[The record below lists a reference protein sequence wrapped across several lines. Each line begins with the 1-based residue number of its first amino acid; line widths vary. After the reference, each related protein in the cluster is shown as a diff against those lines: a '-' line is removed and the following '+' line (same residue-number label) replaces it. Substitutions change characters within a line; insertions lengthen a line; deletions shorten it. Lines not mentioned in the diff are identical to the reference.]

1 MPVTKAKTSILR
13 KNSTGSDFERRR
25 VNLIEGSN
33 VTLTV
38 SDDSANNEVD
48 ITIASS
54 GSGAAWGTITGTL
67 SDQTDLQTALDAKQA
82 TLTGLT
88 STVAELNILDGV
100 TSTAAELNAL
110 DGITSTVT
118 ELNYTD
124 GVTSAIQ
131 TQLDGKQPLDSD
143 LTTIAGLTAT
153 TGNFIISEASAW
165 ASRTP
170 TQALTTLGLDADLPT
185 FSVPAST
192 TISAYGATLVDDAD
206 ASTARTTLGVVAGG
220 AGDIWVEKA
229 GDTMTGN
236 LTVGIAD
243 TANAVGV
250 TVTQSDVTNNPRGVS
265 ITNTG
270 TNNAL
275 FIDQNGDAG
284 TGSENST
291 DGALL
296 IDNTGNN
303 SLGLQVYSN
312 NGATTNSPL
321 VLIRSDNTA
330 FDDGCLRI
338 IQDGT
343 GGGAYNIRLDGP
355 APQIEWVESDQ
366 ATPAGKFETG
376 VNGDVFYIA
385 GRNSGD
391 SSFENVL
398 TLQRVASGGDLTL
411 LGASSATQ
419 ILLGGDGAT
428 VFNEAGND
436 ADFRVEGD
444 TDANL
449 IFGDASTDRVG
460 IGTNTPAAL
469 LDVDGTARMITLNI
483 GGTDVTSTA
492 AELNVLDGITATVTE
507 LNYTDG
513 VTSAI
518 QTQLDAMVEKAGDTI
533 TGVLT
538 LAENAA
544 IALDPAGSADGKF
557 TGITIAGTAGAT
569 LAFGDLI
576 YLDPTDSRWEL
587 ADANAAS
594 GADGDARGIL
604 GICVLAAA
612 SDGSA
617 TTILL
622 NGVVR
627 ADTAFPALT
636 INAPVY
642 VSETAGDIVV
652 TKPTTTDVVI
662 RSLGFA
668 LTADEIYFN
677 PSSDYI
683 TYI

>member
-1 MPVTKAKTSILR
+1 MATNFPTSL
-13 KNSTGSDFERRR
+13 D
-25 VNLIEGSN
+25 
-33 VTLTV
+33 TLTNPSPSSNQQTLSHAGQHANANDAIEALEAKVGINGSANTSSLDYKVTTLETTVSTAVLEGDTSTASMSFVIDEDTMV
-38 SDDSANNEVD
+38 SDSATKIPTQQSVKAYVDTEIAGVSAGGISDGDKGD
-48 ITIASS
+48 ITVS
-54 GSGAAWGTITGTL
+54 GSGATWTIDNDAVTYAKMQNISATSRILGRV
-67 SDQTDLQTALDAKQA
+67 TALAGNVEELTDANVF
-82 TLTGLT
+82 
-88 STVAELNILDGV
+88 SIL
-100 TSTAAELNAL
+100 
-110 DGITSTVT
+110 GITSTAT

-153 TGNFIISEASAW
+153 TNNFIISVSNAW

-170 TQALTTLGLDADLPT
+170 TQALATLGLDADLTT

-206 ASTARTTLGVVAGG
+206 AGTARTTLGVVAGG
-220 AGDIWVEKA
+220 AGDVWVEKA
-229 GDTMTGN
+229 GDTM
-236 LTVGIAD
+236 
-243 TANAVGV
+243 
-250 TVTQSDVTNNPRGVS
+250 
-265 ITNTG
+265 
-270 TNNAL
+270 
-275 FIDQNGDAG
+275 
-284 TGSENST
+284 
-291 DGALL
+291 
-296 IDNTGNN
+296 
-303 SLGLQVYSN
+303 
-312 NGATTNSPL
+312 
-321 VLIRSDNTA
+321 
-330 FDDGCLRI
+330 
-338 IQDGT
+338 
-343 GGGAYNIRLDGP
+343 
-355 APQIEWVESDQ
+355 
-366 ATPAGKFETG
+366 
-376 VNGDVFYIA
+376 
-385 GRNSGD
+385 
-391 SSFENVL
+391 
-398 TLQRVASGGDLTL
+398 
-411 LGASSATQ
+411 
-419 ILLGGDGAT
+419 
-428 VFNEAGND
+428 
-436 ADFRVEGD
+436 
-444 TDANL
+444 
-449 IFGDASTDRVG
+449 
-460 IGTNTPAAL
+460 
-469 LDVDGTARMITLNI
+469 
-483 GGTDVTSTA
+483 
-492 AELNVLDGITATVTE
+492 
-507 LNYTDG
+507 
-513 VTSAI
+513 
-518 QTQLDAMVEKAGDTI
+518 

-683 TYI
+683 THT